1 MKITVTKVIREL
13 QENHGW
19 SPIEYDPNNF
29 LINALIKDVL
39 KIIDQK
45 LKYHKGISIK

>member
-13 QENHGW
+13 KENYG
-19 SPIEYDPNNF
+19 YDN
-29 LINALIKDVL
+29 IKGLNELFAKEIVKNTL
-39 KIIDQK
+39 EIIDQK

>member
-13 QENHGW
+13 QEDCGW
-19 SPIEYDPNNF
+19 DKSNLEQHKWIIEP
-29 LINALIKDVL
+29 LVKDVL

-45 LKYHKGISIK
+45 LKEQKGISIK

>member
-1 MKITVTKVIREL
+1 MKITVTKVIQEL
-13 QENHGW
+13 QEKHGW
-19 SPIEYDPNNF
+19 ECYLDQPHTRD
-29 LINALIKDVL
+29 LIRDVL

>member
-1 MKITVTKVIREL
+1 MKITVAKVIREL
-13 QENHGW
+13 QDDYGW
-19 SPIEYDPNNF
+19 EHIIPAEKE
-29 LINALIKDVL
+29 LIKHVL

>member
-13 QENHGW
+13 QEKYGW
-19 SPIEYDPNNF
+19 ECYLDEQVTRD
-29 LINALIKDVL
+29 LIRDTL
-39 KIIDQK
+39 KIIDDK

>member
-13 QENHGW
+13 QEKYNR
-19 SPIEYDPNNF
+19 EVLNERER
-29 LINALIKDVL
+29 LLIKDVL
-39 KIIDQK
+39 KIIDEK

>member
-13 QENHGW
+13 QENYGCLQI
-19 SPIEYDPNNF
+19 SDRES
-29 LINALIKDVL
+29 LIIRDTL

-45 LKYHKGISIK
+45 LKTYKGISIK

>member
-19 SPIEYDPNNF
+19 DGIHIDDR
-29 LINALIKDVL
+29 LIKDVL

>member
-13 QENHGW
+13 QDDYGW
-19 SPIEYDPNNF
+19 APVEYDPNRF

-39 KIIDQK
+39 KIIDEK